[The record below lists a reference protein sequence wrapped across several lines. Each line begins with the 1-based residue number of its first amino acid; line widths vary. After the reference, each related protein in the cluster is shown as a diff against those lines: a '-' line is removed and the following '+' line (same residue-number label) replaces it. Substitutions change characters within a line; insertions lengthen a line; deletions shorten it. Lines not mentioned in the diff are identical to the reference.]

1 MIQIAHSI
9 LSATFGIFEEAVG
22 MDRSAIF
29 DEESSGDTILEG
41 VILGRKFGQS

>member
-9 LSATFGIFEEAVG
+9 LSATCGKFKEAVG
-22 MDRSAIF
+22 MGRSAIF

-41 VILGRKFGQS
+41 VILGRKFEQS

>member
-9 LSATFGIFEEAVG
+9 LSTTCSEFEEAVG

-29 DEESSGDTILEG
+29 DKENSRDTILEG
-41 VILGRKFGQS
+41 IILGRKFGHS